1 MTIYLAHTHAHT
13 ESGIKSLK
21 SDTIDTMPGG
31 GTQCLGRPS
40 SPVSQSYIG
49 YLNPYRSQ
57 YPCVICVDLAWN
69 GIPKLLLSLLFV
81 SAKVDQ
87 ARLAPE
93 ELKGHSMDMYGVHVC
108 TSLLYNNVCCF
119 LCLCVLRK
127 NPNKP
132 TQIECDL
139 LSLSSQ
145 DQSQILVV
153 LPFFSQRPFSQDS

>member
-1 MTIYLAHTHAHT
+1 M
-13 ESGIKSLK
+13 SGETLKSSFSKLHRVPKSLQK
-21 SDTIDTMPGG
+21 S
-31 GTQCLGRPS
+31 
-40 SPVSQSYIG
+40 VSLC
-49 YLNPYRSQ
+49 YLCG
-57 YPCVICVDLAWN
+57 PCMKWN
-69 GIPKLLLSLLFV
+69 CKAFIVFALCFSKF
-81 SAKVDQ
+81 KVGQ

-93 ELKGHSMDMYGVHVC
+93 ELKGHPMDMYGVHVC
-108 TSLLYNNVCCF
+108 ASLLYNNVCCF